1 MGVTV
6 NNEYFWDWQKLVE
19 FNGEQRTSLI
29 QENQLHPTLP
39 TSEEYKQHLNL
50 YLNKAH
56 DHSSISLSLNNKET
70 KYLFKQAIGTRG

>member
-6 NNEYFWDWQKLVE
+6 NNGYFGAWQKVVE

-29 QENQLHPTLP
+29 QENLMHPTLP

-56 DHSSISLSLNNKET
+56 DHSRISLSLNNKET
-70 KYLFKQAIGTRG
+70 KYLFEQAIGIRG